1 VISPAEFFGRLFA
14 TKFFGDNAR
23 RLDADTQASRSI
35 GLQSPENLHRI
46 GNVRWWQLSPRS
58 LEQLSLRAGR
68 ASFACSSLF
77 ITSSV
82 LIGKAFGIRRDGQA
96 RSALRGALFR
106 SIASGVSRRS
116 WHLRQNTKA
125 LAYECASL
133 GSRPP
138 PLSAGPFFT
147 SANVM
152 AYYCDISRLIRYSR
166 ADRRNC

>member
-1 VISPAEFFGRLFA
+1 MNEPSFFDQSKDAPWPHTVLTNNGGSSRTFRPETLRLVLSGLESEKKEVSLGVGDLLPYCLAASPNTHCKIAFS
-14 TKFFGDNAR
+14 
-23 RLDADTQASRSI
+23 SRAA
-35 GLQSPENLHRI
+35 L
-46 GNVRWWQLSPRS
+46 LS
-58 LEQLSLRAGR
+58 EGQ
-68 ASFACSSLF
+68 
-77 ITSSV
+77 
-82 LIGKAFGIRRDGQA
+82 FGIRRDGQA

-106 SIASGVSRRS
+106 SIASGVSRRN